1 MGKITYNMIL
11 DEFIRSDNLCGSDRD
26 ISCYVCGQCVH
37 EMDGF
42 DIRQDLETHTIVVC
56 NPCRLEEYPTR
67 DEALVTALNSVY
79 ESWSESSSTEED
91 YWESVQSKSNL
102 FPETVDGMLDIN
114 IQRSWYVTDHTPQK
128 KTVTATVYPCYYNDC
143 NQGET
148 DTTNPITKHLY
159 IHKWNVWMK
168 IKDTG
173 GK

>member
-1 MGKITYNMIL
+1 MVKITYNMIL

-168 IKDTG
+168 LENTG

>member
-1 MGKITYNMIL
+1 MVKITYNMIL